1 MAYKN
6 KYLFKSVSSVGGLV
20 LVLLILVL
28 LNIIFFQ
35 VNVRYD
41 ATEDKLYSLSEGTK
55 QILSN
60 LDEDVIIKVF
70 YSKKMVNVPVHI
82 KAYAQRV
89 LDFLSEY
96 EHHGNGKLSV
106 EIHNTEVDSEEE
118 EWAQEY
124 GINGINL
131 TTGETL
137 YFGLVAMAAD
147 QEETIAFMDPSGE
160 AHLEYDITRIISRV
174 QSSKKQKIA
183 IIAGLPVFGGAQPSF
198 NPQNQ
203 NPALS
208 PWLFVSELN
217 KTYDVVKVDLN
228 AEKIET
234 DTDLLVIVHPAGLSE
249 KIQYAVDQ
257 YVLKGG
263 NLIVFADPL
272 ATVDNNNPGQSLPM
286 KKLFDAWGVTLNTT
300 RAVVD
305 FDLSTRLRTRDN
317 RIEDNPFWISA
328 GPASFNTDNIITAKL
343 ESMLLPIAGAIKKIP
358 ESPYEFEP
366 LVQSSTNCQLVETF
380 KARFGTNTIR
390 HEFSPSNEKY
400 NLAVKISG
408 QFKTAFPEGKPKRS
422 ADPRDVGTQT
432 SDKPES
438 PEKDSG
444 NTEEKGL
451 KQGVKKAT
459 IVIVADTDMLFD
471 DYYVDQQNFL
481 GFNMARIFNDN
492 LNFLLNTGEM
502 LTGSEALIS
511 IRSQGKFERPFT
523 RVNALE
529 KKAQMRWLARERELV
544 EKAEETN
551 RKLKELEQQKN
562 ASQKFIISEKQ
573 EAEINKFQSKKQE
586 INRQLKE
593 VRRNLRASIE
603 SLGSTIKFI
612 NLFFIPLLV
621 GIGGIVFAVYKQ
633 KKGLRS

>member
-1 MAYKN
+1 MDYKN
-6 KYLFKSVSSVGGLV
+6 KYLIKSVYSVGGLV
-20 LVLLILVL
+20 LVLLILML
-28 LNIIFFQ
+28 LNIIFFR

-70 YSKKMVNVPVHI
+70 YSKKMINVPVHI

-96 EHHGNGKLSV
+96 EHHANGKLSV
-106 EIHNTEVDSEEE
+106 EIHNTEVDSEDE

-174 QSSKKQKIA
+174 QSSKKSKIA
-183 IIAGLPVFGGAQPSF
+183 IVAGLPVFGGAQPAF

-208 PWLFVSELN
+208 PWLFVSELE
-217 KTYDVVKVDLN
+217 KTYDVVKVDVN
-228 AEKIET
+228 AEKIES
-234 DTDLLVIVHPAGLSE
+234 DTDLLVIVQPAGLSE

-272 ATVDNNNPGQSLPM
+272 VTVNNSPGQSPPM
-286 KKLFDAWGVTLNTT
+286 KKLFDAWGVTLDTT

-305 FDLSTRLRTRDN
+305 FDLSTPLRTRDN
-317 RIEDNPFWISA
+317 QVEENPFWISA
-328 GPASFNTDNIITAKL
+328 GPESFNTDNIITAKL
-343 ESMLLPIAGAIKKIP
+343 ESMLLPIAGSIKKIP
-358 ESPYEFEP
+358 ESRYEFEP
-366 LVQSSTNCQLVETF
+366 LVQSSTNSQLVETF

-390 HEFSPSNEKY
+390 YEFSPSNEKY
-400 NLAVKISG
+400 NLAVKIG
-408 QFKTAFPEGKPKRS
+408 GEFKTAFPEGKLKRS
-422 ADPRDVGTQT
+422 ADPADVDTQ
-432 SDKPES
+432 SLDK
-438 PEKDSG
+438 
-444 NTEEKGL
+444 TEEKGL
-451 KQGVKKAT
+451 KQGIKKAA

-471 DYYVDQQNFL
+471 DYYVDKQNLL

-492 LNFLLNTGEM
+492 LNFLLNTAEM
-502 LTGSEALIS
+502 LTGSKALIS
-511 IRSQGKFERPFT
+511 IRSRGKFERPFT

-529 KKAQMRWLARERELV
+529 KKAQIRWLARERELV

-551 RKLKELEQQKN
+551 RKLKELELQKN

-573 EAEINKFQSKKQE
+573 EAEINKFQSEKQE
-586 INRQLKE
+586 INKQLKQ

-603 SLGSTIKFI
+603 SLGSAIKFI

-621 GIGGIVFAVYKQ
+621 GISGIVFAVYKR